1 MKVRDIVMRE
11 DAKITKSDGSGVEI
25 TADDGVKT
33 TLPADKAAALMPDP
47 EKPGEYDF
55 NPQAVSQTASSGQPE
70 GPKVGA
76 NVEIKTAEDSA
87 TPVGEIPDSVTLD
100 SADGFKD
107 ALRKAGE
114 QSGVEPETLAGI
126 DKIVVTDADG
136 SVNVN
141 ATLKNTL
148 QLLGEASVQFVQF
161 YKDLL
166 NAMIKGTQSPE
177 FAQVDPEAKQSVID
191 AINDMKKQLPVFERE
206 AAALQAQIQ
215 AAQKD
220 PEVTRIQELAGTA
233 PSPAPAPAAA
243 PQVDPKNWKVP
254 SIDFLK
260 KNYQHPA
267 DVIDGASPSTTDP
280 ERIGAWP
287 PDSDFADLLMALDAS
302 YYQARQ
308 ADPNFQQ
315 PGFVKDDW
323 ELVQRLL
330 STPEG
335 KEYAIAN
342 WIGLADVNDKSA
354 EAEFNRAQHKEFE
367 KQRNERDMAK
377 PDGVYTPGWKYDQKL
392 GTTPV
397 QADLQKQKQAQA
409 AQPAPQVAKESA
421 ELSALLKIAGL
432 R

>member
-33 TLPADKAAALMPDP
+33 TLPADKAAAIMPDP

-55 NPQAVSQTASSGQPE
+55 NPQAVAQAASGGQPT
-70 GPKVGA
+70 GPKVGS
-76 NVEIKTAEDSA
+76 NVEIKTAEDAAEDPNDTPQQIMDKAFASNPELKTVIVVDAEGDIDFSESFAKGIETIANVMGELVKIFENIVAEGDKWMASPAFA
-87 TPVGEIPDSVTLD
+87 TEC
-100 SADGFKD
+100 
-107 ALRKAGE
+107 E
-114 QSGVEPETLAGI
+114 EPE
-126 DKIVVTDADG
+126 K
-136 SVNVN
+136 
-141 ATLKNTL
+141 
-148 QLLGEASVQFVQF
+148 
-161 YKDLL
+161 
-166 NAMIKGTQSPE
+166 
-177 FAQVDPEAKQSVID
+177 FAQDMQELKASLAKTKAEMPKLQQDI
-191 AINDMKKQLPVFERE
+191 KQGVADIRSIPKDQAK
-206 AAALQAQIQ
+206 AAFG
-215 AAQKD
+215 KVKG
-220 PEVTRIQELAGTA
+220 PEVTRIQELAGVQAAPASTPTA
-233 PSPAPAPAAA
+233 APAAA

-367 KQRNERDMAK
+367 KQRNDRDMAR

-392 GTTPV
+392 GTTQV

-409 AQPAPQVAKESA
+409 APQVAKESS
-421 ELSALLKIAGL
+421 ELSALLKIAGI